1 MRIAVVGAGAIG
13 CLWGVRLHRSGEQV
27 LLVHHRRE
35 VIEAVQ
41 RRGVRLRESNGRV
54 LKARI
59 QIDDS
64 LSRSDPVDLV
74 LVTVKAYDT
83 RKVASMLRK
92 TVGQKTAV
100 LSLQNGLG
108 NVEALSREVWRGSV
122 LAGSTSESAMSL
134 GPGDVIHTG
143 RGRTWIGELDG
154 LVSKRCLAINEVFRK
169 SGFASEVS
177 GNVRGLLWAKAIVNS
192 AVNPISAM
200 TGLPNGELRGFALRK
215 LGEKV
220 VKEGERVALAAG
232 VSPSPRPIRL
242 MSDVLLLTRRNKSS
256 MLEDIENKRMTE
268 IRELNG
274 AISRVGKRHRVGTPY
289 NDLFTALIIG
299 REISAKQQDRSFRS

>member
-1 MRIAVVGAGAIG
+1 M
-13 CLWGVRLHRSGEQV
+13 
-27 LLVHHRRE
+27 
-35 VIEAVQ
+35 
-41 RRGVRLRESNGRV
+41 

-299 REISAKQQDRSFRS
+299 REISAKQQVRSFRS